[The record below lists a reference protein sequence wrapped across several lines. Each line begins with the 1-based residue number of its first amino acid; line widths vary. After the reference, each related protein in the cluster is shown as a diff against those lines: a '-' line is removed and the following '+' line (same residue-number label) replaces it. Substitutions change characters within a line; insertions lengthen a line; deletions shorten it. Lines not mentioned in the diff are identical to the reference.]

1 VEGGVAGEEAG
12 GEWRGPKEKARSR
25 RHGGQT
31 HTSWHFG
38 GGPCL
43 GGLIRTLESGAEERA
58 KVGGPVQP
66 PPWRPDT
73 DELAF
78 GGGEG
83 QRPLQLGMQGWRE
96 MQERAKEENGF

>member
-1 VEGGVAGEEAG
+1 VEQ
-12 GEWRGPKEKARSR
+12 RIGPRWE
-25 RHGGQT
+25 
-31 HTSWHFG
+31 
-38 GGPCL
+38 
-43 GGLIRTLESGAEERA
+43 GLYT
-58 KVGGPVQP
+58 VQP